1 MTIVVGQALDTGDR
15 GALALGEL
23 LARSLSTDLV
33 ACGVLQ
39 HRWTGPTAAHAA
51 AQREAAASFLT
62 AARSHLPDDVRAS
75 DDVRLA
81 RSIPAA
87 LHEAAIEH
95 DATALVLGSSEE
107 AVRGRIAVGSVA
119 DRVLH
124 SSPVPVAIAP
134 RGFALADRDRLD
146 RVTVAVDSGPSS
158 TEVLTAGARMAHA
171 AGVELRMVTFAI
183 RRKTMFPPEMGFD
196 IEDSVLDAWREQAEQ
211 GQRRAVADLAARPDV
226 DHLAAVDES
235 VVISGPSW
243 EHAVADLGWRTGDVL
258 LMGSSSESA
267 LTKVF
272 LGSTATKL
280 LRSSPVPVVVLPR
293 HRNTA
298 DRKSVV

>member
-1 MTIVVGQALDTGDR
+1 MTIVVGQALDTRDR
-15 GALALGEL
+15 GALALGEV

-33 ACGVLQ
+33 LCGVLQ
-39 HRWTGPTAAHAA
+39 HRWTGPTSAHAT
-51 AQREAAASFLT
+51 AQREAAASFLA
-62 AARSHLPDDVRAS
+62 AARSHLPDDVPAR

-81 RSIPAA
+81 RSVPPA
-87 LHEAAIEH
+87 LHEAATEH
-95 DATALVLGSSEE
+95 GASALVLGSSED

-134 RGFALADRDRLD
+134 RGFDAGQDRLV

-158 TEVLTAGARMAHA
+158 SEVLAAGARIAHDGGA
-171 AGVELRMVTFAI
+171 ALRMVTFAI

-211 GQRRAVADLAARPDV
+211 GQRVAVSDLARRPDA
-226 DHLAAVDES
+226 DRLAAVGES
-235 VVISGPSW
+235 VVVSGPSW
-243 EHAVADLGWRTGDVL
+243 EHAVADLGWQSGDVL
-258 LMGSSSESA
+258 VMGSSSESA

-280 LRSSPVPVVVLPR
+280 LRAAPVPVVVLPR
-293 HRNTA
+293 HRSATG
-298 DRKSVV
+298 R

>member
-15 GALALGEL
+15 GALALGGL
-23 LARSLSTDLV
+23 LARSLATDV
-33 ACGVLQ
+33 VVCGVLQ
-39 HRWTGPTAAHAA
+39 HRWTGPTPAHAA
-51 AQREAAASFLT
+51 AQREAATSFLT
-62 AARSHLPDDVRAS
+62 AARALLPAGVPAT

-81 RSIPAA
+81 RSVPAA
-87 LHEAAIEH
+87 LHDAATEH
-95 DATALVLGSSEE
+95 AATTLVLGSSEDG
-107 AVRGRIAVGSVA
+107 VRGRIAVGSVA

-134 RGFALADRDRLD
+134 RGFSADGSGRLLT

-158 TEVLTAGARMAHA
+158 TEVLAMGAQMAHR
-171 AGVELRMVTFAI
+171 AGVPLRMVTFAI

-196 IEDSVLDAWREQAEQ
+196 IEDSVLDAWREQAEA
-211 GQRRAVADLAARPDV
+211 GQRRAVAELSGRPDAAQ
-226 DHLAAVDES
+226 LAPVDES
-235 VVISGPSW
+235 AVVSGPSW
-243 EHAVADLGWRTGDVL
+243 EHAVADLDWQAGDVL

-280 LRSSPVPVVVLPR
+280 LRAATVPVIVLPR
-293 HRNTA
+293 NRNPA
-298 DRKSVV
+298 VR

>member
-1 MTIVVGQALDTGDR
+1 MRIVVGQALDTRDR
-15 GALALGEL
+15 GALALGGL
-23 LARSLSTDLV
+23 LARSLGADLV

-39 HRWTGPTAAHAA
+39 HRWTGPTPAHAA
-51 AQREAAASFLT
+51 AQREAAASFLAT
-62 AARSHLPDDVRAS
+62 ARSFLPDDVPAA

-81 RSIPAA
+81 RSVPAA
-87 LHEAAIEH
+87 LHDAATEH
-95 DATALVLGSSEE
+95 AATVLVLGSSE
-107 AVRGRIAVGSVA
+107 AGVRGRIAVGSVA

-134 RGFALADRDRLD
+134 RDFTTTDTDRLT

-158 TEVLTAGARMAHA
+158 TEVLAAGARLAHH
-171 AGVELRMVTFAI
+171 AGIPLRMVTFAI

-196 IEDSVLDAWREQAEQ
+196 IEDSVLDAWREQAAA
-211 GQRRAVADLAARPDV
+211 GQRRAVAELAGRQDANP
-226 DHLAAVDES
+226 LAPVDES
-235 VVISGPSW
+235 VVVSGPSW
-243 EHAVADLGWRTGDVL
+243 EHAFADLGWQTGDVL

-280 LRSSPVPVVVLPR
+280 LRAATVPVVVLPR
-293 HRNTA
+293 NR
-298 DRKSVV
+298 R

>member
-1 MTIVVGQALDTGDR
+1 MTIVVGQALDTRDR
-15 GALALGEL
+15 GALALGGL
-23 LARSLSTDLV
+23 LARSLATDLV
-33 ACGVLQ
+33 LCGVLQ
-39 HRWTGPTAAHAA
+39 HRWTGPTAAHATT
-51 AQREAAASFLT
+51 QREAAATFLA
-62 AARSHLPDDVRAS
+62 AARSHLPDDVRAR

-81 RSIPAA
+81 RSVPSA
-87 LHEAAIEH
+87 LHDAATEH
-95 DATALVLGSSEE
+95 APSALVLGSSED

-134 RGFALADRDRLD
+134 RGFTVADRDRVL

-158 TEVLTAGARMAHA
+158 SEVLAAGARIAHH
-171 AGVELRMVTFAI
+171 AGASLRMVTFAI

-211 GQRRAVADLAARPDV
+211 GQRQAAADLARRPDA
-226 DHLAAVDES
+226 DQLAPVDES
-235 VVISGPSW
+235 VVVSGPSW
-243 EHAVADLGWRTGDVL
+243 EHAVADLGWQSGDVL
-258 LMGSSSESA
+258 VMGSSSESA

-280 LRSSPVPVVVLPR
+280 LRAAPVPVIVLPR
-293 HRNTA
+293 HRSA
-298 DRKSVV
+298 AGR

>member
-1 MTIVVGQALDTGDR
+1 MTIVVGQALDTRDR
-15 GALALGEL
+15 GALALGEV
-23 LARSLSTDLV
+23 LARSLRTDLV
-33 ACGVLQ
+33 LCGVLQ
-39 HRWTGPTAAHAA
+39 HRWTGPTSAHAS
-51 AQREAAASFLT
+51 AQREAAATFLA
-62 AARSHLPDDVRAS
+62 AARSHLPDDVPAR

-81 RSIPAA
+81 RSVPPA
-87 LHEAAIEH
+87 LHEAATEH
-95 DATALVLGSSEE
+95 SASALVLGSSED

-134 RGFALADRDRLD
+134 RGFSVSAGDRVR

-158 TEVLTAGARMAHA
+158 SQVLAAAAQIAHHAGAA
-171 AGVELRMVTFAI
+171 LRMVTFAI

-211 GQRRAVADLAARPDV
+211 GQRQAVADLARRPDA
-226 DHLAAVDES
+226 DRLAAVDQS
-235 VVISGPSW
+235 VVVSGPSW
-243 EHAVADLGWRTGDVL
+243 EHAVADLGWRDGDVL
-258 LMGSSSESA
+258 VMGSSSESA

-280 LRSSPVPVVVLPR
+280 LRASLVPVIVVPR
-293 HRNTA
+293 HRGVTS
-298 DRKSVV
+298 R

>member
-1 MTIVVGQALDTGDR
+1 MMIVVGQALDTRDR

-23 LARSLSTDLV
+23 LARSMRSDLV
-33 ACGVLQ
+33 LCGVLQ

-51 AQREAAASFLT
+51 AQREAAASFLA
-62 AARSHLPDDVRAS
+62 AARSHLPDDVHAR

-81 RSIPAA
+81 RSVPSA
-87 LHEAAIEH
+87 LHEAATEH
-95 DATALVLGSSEE
+95 ATSVLVLGSSEE

-134 RGFALADRDRLD
+134 RGYSVDDQNRML

-158 TEVLTAGARMAHA
+158 AEVLAAGAQIARR
-171 AGVELRMVTFAI
+171 AGASLRMVTFAI

-196 IEDSVLDAWREQAEQ
+196 IEDSVLDAWREQAEE
-211 GQRRAVADLAARPDV
+211 GQRRAVAELEAREDSDRFATV
-226 DHLAAVDES
+226 SESAV
-235 VVISGPSW
+235 VSGPSW
-243 EHAVADLGWRTGDVL
+243 EHAVADLGWRAGDL
-258 LMGSSSESA
+258 LVMGSSSESA

-280 LRSSPVPVVVLPR
+280 LRAAPVPVIVLPR
-293 HRNTA
+293 PRA
-298 DRKSVV
+298 GASR